1 MALAKQ
7 AEPKAR
13 LLHASFRIGRYIYIW
28 AGTGC
33 RTDVVERLNLSTF
46 TYEQRHLTN
55 SSAPDVLDSM
65 AVTWDESHGYT
76 FGGRDG
82 RDGNR
87 KRLNSIYCLNF
98 STLKCIEI
106 VPATGSDTPTPRDDC
121 GMVHFNR
128 KLVVYGGF
136 TDDGLS
142 SDLLLF
148 DLDNSKYCKIMCV
161 YVFVSCTPETRTVV
175 SANSLPIT
183 VVCSGKLLIQ
193 FLCALIA
200 FSTETLL
207 QYLPTETY
215 P

>member
-1 MALAKQ
+1 M
-7 AEPKAR
+7 
-13 LLHASFRIGRYIYIW
+13 YIW

-55 SSAPDVLDSM
+55 SSAPDGLYSM

-82 RDGNR
+82 NR
-87 KRLNSIYCLNF
+87 KRLNSIYCLDF

-106 VPATGSDTPTPRDDC
+106 VPATGSSTPTPRDGC
-121 GMVHFNR
+121 RMVHFNR
-128 KLVVYGGF
+128 KLVVYGGR
-136 TDDGLS
+136 TDDGIS

-183 VVCSGKLLIQ
+183 VVCSGKLLENIIQ

-200 FSTETLL
+200 TLTETLL
-207 QYLPTETY
+207 QYLPTETL

>member
-1 MALAKQ
+1 M
-7 AEPKAR
+7 
-13 LLHASFRIGRYIYIW
+13 YIW
-28 AGTGC
+28 GGDGC
-33 RTDVVERLNLSTF
+33 RSDVVERLNLSTF

-82 RDGNR
+82 NG
-87 KRLNSIYCLNF
+87 KMLNSIYYLDF

-106 VPATGSDTPTPRDDC
+106 VPATGSDTPSPRDDC

-128 KLVVYGGF
+128 KLVVYGGD
-136 TDDGLS
+136 TDDDGSVS

-175 SANSLPIT
+175 SANSLSIT
-183 VVCSGKLLIQ
+183 VVYAQASCWRI
-193 FLCALIA
+193 
-200 FSTETLL
+200 
-207 QYLPTETY
+207 
-215 P
+215 

>member
-1 MALAKQ
+1 M
-7 AEPKAR
+7 
-13 LLHASFRIGRYIYIW
+13 YIW
-28 AGTGC
+28 AGSGC

-55 SSAPDVLDSM
+55 SSVPDVLDSM

-82 RDGNR
+82 NI

-106 VPATGSDTPTPRDDC
+106 VPATGSDTPTPRDKC

-128 KLVVYGGF
+128 KLVVYGGH
-136 TDDGLS
+136 TDDGIS

-148 DLDNSKYCKIMCV
+148 DLDNSKYCTIMCV
-161 YVFVSCTPETRTVV
+161 YVFVSCKSETRTVV
-175 SANSLPIT
+175 SVNSLPIYT
-183 VVCSGKLLIQ
+183 VVCSGKLLENIIQ
-193 FLCALIA
+193 FICALIA
-200 FSTETLL
+200 SLTETLL
-207 QYLPTETY
+207 QYLPTETM

>member
-1 MALAKQ
+1 M
-7 AEPKAR
+7 
-13 LLHASFRIGRYIYIW
+13 YIW
-28 AGTGC
+28 AGETC
-33 RTDVVERLNLSTF
+33 RSNVVERLNLSTF
-46 TYEQRHLTN
+46 TYEQMHLS
-55 SSAPDVLDSM
+55 SSAPDGLDSM
-65 AVTWDESHGYT
+65 AVAWDDSRGYT

-82 RDGNR
+82 NG
-87 KRLNSIYCLNF
+87 KKLNSVYCLDF

-128 KLVVYGGF
+128 KLVVYGGR
-136 TDDGLS
+136 TDDGIS

-148 DLDNSKYCKIMCV
+148 DLDNSKYCKIRCV

-183 VVCSGKLLIQ
+183 VVCSGKVLENNMIQ

-200 FSTETLL
+200 RNTVAISSF
-207 QYLPTETY
+207 
-215 P
+215 